1 MVCSCTAEWWWW
13 CSGVRGAVPKAGST
27 GGNDLVIISCYFSSQ
42 LEPEE
47 RAAAGS
53 AAQSKLKLKIKHCNS
68 VHVLGLHLTVVSGL
82 QPVQPVEV
90 VATMLVDPTT
100 MQTVVDP
107 GRVQT

>member
-13 CSGVRGAVPKAGST
+13 WCSSSGGSGRRLT
-27 GGNDLVIISCYFSSQ
+27 AGGNDLVIISCYFSSQ
-42 LEPEE
+42 LDPEE